1 MYIFI
6 FTVSYVWMWQ
16 YYRKSQSKINIFADI
31 LRVLYEIIGGD
42 NLRSII
48 VVVVIITT
56 TLSVSVWRLEV
67 DISDLLIALHFM
79 YWGKFFNWNQSLM
92 LLLILIASSA
102 AQVLELQ
109 AVSHQPFLPGLAFMW
124 VLEFELLLYNKGF
137 KVGGGGSHL

>member
-1 MYIFI
+1 
-6 FTVSYVWMWQ
+6 MWQ

-48 VVVVIITT
+48 VVVIITT

-102 AQVLELQ
+102 PQVLELQ
-109 AVSHQPFLPGLAFMW
+109 AGSHQPFLPGLAFMW

>member
-1 MYIFI
+1 
-6 FTVSYVWMWQ
+6 MWQ
-16 YYRKSQSKINIFADI
+16 YYRKSQSKISVFANI

-42 NLRSII
+42 NLRSI

-56 TLSVSVWRLEV
+56 TLSVSVWKLEV
-67 DISDLLIALHFM
+67 DINDLLIALHFM

-102 AQVLELQ
+102 PQVLELQ
-109 AVSHQPFLPGLAFMW
+109 PGNHQPFLPGLAFMW

>member
-1 MYIFI
+1 
-6 FTVSYVWMWQ
+6 MWQ

-102 AQVLELQ
+102 PQVLELQ
-109 AVSHQPFLPGLAFMW
+109 AGSHQPFLPGLAFMW
-124 VLEFELLLYNKGF
+124 VLEFEPLLYNKGF
-137 KVGGGGSHL
+137 EVGGGGSHL